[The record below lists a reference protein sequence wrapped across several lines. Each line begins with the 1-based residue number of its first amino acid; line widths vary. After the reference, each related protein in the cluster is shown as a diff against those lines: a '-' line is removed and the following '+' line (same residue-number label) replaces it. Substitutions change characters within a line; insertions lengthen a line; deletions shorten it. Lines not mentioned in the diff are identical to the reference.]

1 MLIYGSVEEY
11 TILKLNFFYIDYN
24 FIEIVLVIF
33 KNLALKQSIE
43 IIVFKIRILL
53 CVYQQYINIEELI
66 KLESSKVIE
75 KNIFKIVRYYLNLYY
90 K

>member
-33 KNLALKQSIE
+33 KNLALKQFIE
-43 IIVFKIRILL
+43 IIVLKIRILL

-66 KLESSKVIE
+66 KFESSKVIE